1 MQDEIEQRLEDLEKR
16 LRSHYASIGQS
27 SGRPYIYFVYPPSRE
42 RFVQRRCRD
51 QLRSDEQFAFD
62 HIDILPFLI
71 QSTQKQE
78 EMRQRL
84 LDMPLRAKSATE
96 SILDLWTRTI
106 TSAISVELEKISD
119 EQRPVAILHNL
130 AALHPLGNPTTL
142 MELMV
147 DQKLEPRNVKTGEII
162 PIVLLIPGFRPPHT
176 SRLYNF
182 LDQERLQRDFYR
194 GEEI

>member
-78 EMRQRL
+78 E
-84 LDMPLRAKSATE
+84 MPLRAKSATE

>member
-42 RFVQRRCRD
+42 RFIQRRCRD
-51 QLRSDEQFAFD
+51 QLRSDEQFAFY
-62 HIDILPFLI
+62 HIDILPLLI
-71 QSTQKQE
+71 QSTRKQE
-78 EMRQRL
+78 EVRQRSL
-84 LDMPLRAKSATE
+84 NTPLRAKSATE

-106 TSAISVELEKISD
+106 TNAICVEMEKISD

-130 AALHPLGNPTTL
+130 AALHPLGTPTTL

-147 DQKLEPRNVKTGEII
+147 ELKLEPRNPKTDEII